1 MATIEVF
8 LAVLEEK
15 MYKKWRSQ
23 HEELNIY
30 KLFLRGLSRLL
41 QTNSLWPLLN
51 I

>member
-1 MATIEVF
+1 MATIEIS

-15 MYKKWRSQ
+15 IYKVWKLQ

-30 KLFLRGLSRLL
+30 KLFLRGLSRLH
-41 QTNSLWPLLN
+41 QTNSLRPLLN